1 MHSRNID
8 FFAVGAIALV
18 LAAVS
23 NVPRFQPFDVIGPV
37 RLENAVTVSS
47 NRFQQRM
54 DSQVQC
60 FQKRMDMTGRRMDES
75 MRVVDERMRRVDE
88 HFRALDS
95 RLNHLFQ

>member
-23 NVPRFQPFDVIGPV
+23 NVPRIRPFDPIGPV

-54 DSQVQC
+54 DSQVKC
-60 FQKRMDMTGRRMDES
+60 FQQHMDLTGRRMDQH
-75 MRVVDERMRRVDE
+75 MRAVDDRMRAVDER
-88 HFRALDS
+88 FRALDS
-95 RLNHLFQ
+95 RLSHLFQ